1 MRRSREAQQAAVR
14 ASREVLDRAATRRDD
29 AWRRAADDNRR
40 RALTVAAVPFVIGF
54 GVALVGIVVL
64 PLLIVGLV
72 LIIGWALIAAAS
84 WRSAVIGA
92 GARIGGITASEAVDA
107 GVLQGLAAERY
118 QDVAESL
125 CAALG
130 LPVPRLLVLV
140 DAAPNAMVSGVRPDE
155 VRLLATSGLLSMVE
169 RIELE
174 GVLAHELAHVK
185 RLDTLSGGLSVAL
198 LHGGRLGLPG
208 SARLASWLEG
218 PNRELEADV
227 FEELDI
233 EHQRVTRYPPGL
245 INALAG
251 IDEAPSSVP
260 SASVQ
265 TGLLADTAS
274 QWIVPL
280 AELQPS
286 RSRATSPADE
296 GVFGITERLEVLRE
310 L

>member
-218 PNRELEADV
+218 PNRELEADLATV
-227 FEELDI
+227 
-233 EHQRVTRYPPGL
+233 RVTRYPPGL

>member
-40 RALTVAAVPFVIGF
+40 RSLIVVGVPMAIGLA
-54 GVALVGIVVL
+54 VALVGIVVL
-64 PLLIVGLV
+64 PLLIVGLL
-72 LIIGWALIAAAS
+72 LIVGWALIAALS
-84 WRSAVIGA
+84 WRAAVIGA
-92 GARIGGITASEAVDA
+92 GARIGGMTPAEAVDA
-107 GVLQGLAAERY
+107 GVLPALAAERY

-140 DAAPNAMVSGVRPDE
+140 DQAPNSMVSGVRPAE

-198 LHGGRLGLPG
+198 LHGGRRGLPG

-218 PNRELEADV
+218 PNRELEADLATV
-227 FEELDI
+227 
-233 EHQRVTRYPPGL
+233 RVTRYPPGL

-251 IDEAPSSVP
+251 IDEAASSVP
-260 SASVQ
+260 STSVQ
-265 TGLLADTAS
+265 AGLLADTAS

-286 RSRATSPADE
+286 RSAATSQADE

>member
-218 PNRELEADV
+218 PNRELEAALATV
-227 FEELDI
+227 
-233 EHQRVTRYPPGL
+233 RVTRYPPGL